1 MAFTLEEEE
10 EIQSCKTVFQ
20 GCWRQ
25 TQASSPLRASR
36 YFSVSRVFGFVL
48 FFSRDGPAVSQALQ
62 AVWLPDISSL
72 VKVQN
77 HPINNYQESIYSIAR
92 HQ

>member
-62 AVWLPDISSL
+62 AVWLPG
-72 VKVQN
+72 KR
-77 HPINNYQESIYSIAR
+77 E
-92 HQ
+92 